1 MNNNQ
6 NIGKIIREHRKSIPL
21 TVSELS
27 RISGVS
33 IAHLGKIE
41 QGQRVPSARILQSVA
56 KPLDLRPN
64 ELLILAG
71 YLSPEP
77 SVLSEE
83 QRNELRAELNMLL
96 ERVASDRNRIRDIVN
111 QLLTTS

>member
-1 MNNNQ
+1 MNN
-6 NIGKIIREHRKSIPL
+6 IGEIIMEHRNSIPL

-27 RISGVS
+27 RMSGVS
-33 IAHLGKIE
+33 ESHLRRIE
-41 QGQRVPSARILQSVA
+41 IGERVPSARVLQSVA
-56 KPLDLRPN
+56 KPLGLRPN

-83 QRNELRAELNMLL
+83 QSNELSAELDILL
-96 ERVASDRNRIRDIVN
+96 ERVVSDRNRIREIVN